1 MSHVYKYIYIHI
13 YKHERIKKTMRG
25 YQYNDNVSEYIQIK
39 INRKI
44 DRNRPIKYFPA

>member
-1 MSHVYKYIYIHI
+1 
-13 YKHERIKKTMRG
+13 MRG

-44 DRNRPIKYFPA
+44 DRNRPIKYFPELNFRLITIAYIVH

>member
-1 MSHVYKYIYIHI
+1 MSHVYKCIYIVI
-13 YKHERIKKTMRG
+13 YIIKYNTKTMRG